1 MLIAISTTCRGLENR
16 PATYCGISF
25 WKRDGPNDGRIMMA
39 VLFSMSL
46 LTARAAPVIKCA
58 PAAAIHCLR
67 IIISPSP
74 RHCFGRG
81 LLRISPLAATQ
92 RLTVSTNYRTSANVL
107 GWHAYNPA
115 TQQPTSD
122 IHSHP
127 RSYFIQ
133 FSASIP
139 SSNAKWLKA
148 TVEILHRIHFV
159 QQMLYRTWNR

>member
-1 MLIAISTTCRGLENR
+1 MAPTAELTTARSQRYSAAMLIAISTTCRGLENR
-16 PATYCGISF
+16 PATYCGINS
-25 WKRDGPNDGRIMMA
+25 WKRNGPNDGRKMMA
-39 VLFSMSL
+39 FLFSMSL

-58 PAAAIHCLR
+58 PVAAIHCSR
-67 IIISPSP
+67 IITSPSP

-127 RSYFIQ
+127 RSSFI
-133 FSASIP
+133 SIFCFYP
-139 SSNAKWLKA
+139 LIQCKMIKS
-148 TVEILHRIHFV
+148 HR
-159 QQMLYRTWNR
+159 